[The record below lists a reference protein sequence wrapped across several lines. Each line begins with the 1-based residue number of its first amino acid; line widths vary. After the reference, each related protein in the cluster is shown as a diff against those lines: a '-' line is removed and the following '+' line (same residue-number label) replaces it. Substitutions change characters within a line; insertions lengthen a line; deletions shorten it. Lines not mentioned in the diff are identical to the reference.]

1 LPILRVAEQRMPP
14 AVAVRCPLCGRLVL
28 IRNFERGP
36 YPLEVFQIS
45 GLGRGRGFSYRRM
58 RVSPSVRALVMKK
71 LREVIQYLE
80 HVVESVVLSL
90 LEKTIR
96 HEVWVPLTVV
106 VRERRIP
113 IGGVRVE
120 R

>member
-1 LPILRVAEQRMPP
+1 MPP
-14 AVAVRCPLCGRLVL
+14 AIKVRCPMCGHLVP

-36 YPLEVFQIS
+36 YPLEVFQQS
-45 GLGRGRGFSYRRM
+45 GLGRGRGFSYKRI
-58 RVSPSVRALVMKK
+58 RVSPSVRALVIKK
-71 LREVIQYLE
+71 LREAIQYLE
-80 HVVESVVLSL
+80 HVVESVVVSL

-96 HEVWVPLTVV
+96 REIWIPLTVPV

-120 R
+120 RG